1 MARIVA
7 TKAALSIRVD
17 ALTDADSKS
26 DESASSIGV
35 ENRAKLEKR
44 LLDLESQADFGG
56 IRPQSYN
63 NTQKFEM
70 TSQGQTYNTK
80 ADVVMEGLGTHPTR

>member
-1 MARIVA
+1 MARMVA

-26 DESASSIGV
+26 DESANSIGV

-56 IRPQSYN
+56 IKSQGFSGKK
-63 NTQKFEM
+63 TQKFEM
-70 TSQGQTYNTK
+70 TGQSQTYNTK
-80 ADVVMEGLGTHPTR
+80 AMW